1 MVSRRVRARGH
12 PDLMPDIMMGEMPV
26 LKTSSVIGV
35 GLALACALAW
45 TGCSDWVGKPAA
57 TVQKKT
63 EEHKPAPPFELKSAV
78 GQPTP
83 RFSLKDENG
92 QVVRPADYKG
102 KVVLLDFWATWCGP
116 CKLEIPW
123 FIDFERQFKDQ
134 GFAVVGVSLDE
145 DGWTA
150 IKPYVQNMKMNY
162 RVLLG
167 NDDVSTAYGG
177 LDALPT
183 TLLID
188 RQGKIAS
195 VHEGV
200 SMGKEEFKN
209 AIVQLLNAP
218 REGASVASGDVL
230 ALLTRPS
237 SR

>member
-1 MVSRRVRARGH
+1 VS
-12 PDLMPDIMMGEMPV
+12 
-26 LKTSSVIGV
+26 KTNSAMCA
-35 GLALACALAW
+35 GLALVCALSFTA
-45 TGCSDWVGKPAA
+45 CSDFGSVKPKPTTEAKAGGTQKPAL
-57 TVQKKT
+57 
-63 EEHKPAPPFELKSAV
+63 FELKSAA
-78 GQPTP
+78 GKPTP
-83 RFSLKDENG
+83 AFSLKDADG
-92 QVVRPADYKG
+92 RVVRAADYKG

-134 GFAVVGVSLDE
+134 GFAVLGVSMDE

-200 SMGKEEFKN
+200 TMGKEEFKD
-209 AIVQLLNAP
+209 AIVRLLNAP
-218 REGASVASGDVL
+218 REGASIASGDVL
-230 ALLTRPS
+230 ARFIRPS
-237 SR
+237 AR